1 MPSIT
6 TTAPAKINLFLHI
19 TGRRSDGYH
28 NIQTIFQ
35 LLNYGDEMSF
45 CDNDTGDIE
54 ITTNLMGIPK
64 QDNLVFHAAKKL
76 QTATNCRKGCTI
88 NLRKQIP
95 MGAGLGGGSSNAA
108 ATLVALNQL
117 WQCNLSTSSLAQ
129 MGCELGADVPVFVH
143 GQTAFAEGIGEQLS
157 PLELPEKWFL
167 VVTPDCHVS
176 TSEIFSHPQLTRN
189 STPIKIR
196 ALDEGRFRDDRQKVV
211 FAQYPAVE
219 EAFDWLTPYGQ
230 PLMTGTGSSVFC
242 RFDSESEANRVLLQ
256 LPNQW
261 NGFVAQGINHID
273 SNQRDIQ

>member
-6 TTAPAKINLFLHI
+6 ITAPAKINLFLHI
-19 TGRRSDGYH
+19 TGRRPDGYH

-54 ITTNLMGIPK
+54 ITTNLVGIPK

-76 QTATNCRKGCTI
+76 QTATSCRKGCTI

-117 WQCNLSTSSLAQ
+117 WKCNLSASSLAQ

-176 TSEIFSHPQLTRN
+176 TGEIFSHPQLTRN

-196 ALDEGRFRDDRQKVV
+196 ALDEVRFRNDCQMVV

-219 EAFDWLTPYGQ
+219 EVFDWLRPYGQ

-273 SNQRDIQ
+273 SNQRDVQ